1 MNPLNREALEA
12 LYRGWNRREYVE
24 PDPLQFLY
32 DYPETTDREVAGLI
46 ASSLAYGRV
55 ASILQSVKKALSP
68 LGREPR
74 NYLIA
79 SAPRDIRVLYRD
91 FQHRFT
97 DGEELAEFLVSI
109 RHVIKNYGSLENCFM
124 EASDRNDETVLP
136 GLTGL
141 VKSLASASKRTKW
154 SLLSDPER
162 GSAVK
167 RHMLFLR
174 WMVRHDV
181 VDPGGWDK
189 VNPSGL
195 VIPLDTHM
203 FQFGKRHGLT
213 QRKSADIRAALEIT
227 EAFRSISP
235 GDPVRYD
242 FAITRFGIR
251 GELCCSDLDLFLDG
265 GYRAVKDPEK
275 SIEINKK
282 K

>member
-1 MNPLNREALEA
+1 MNPLDSEAFEA
-12 LYRGWNRREYVE
+12 LYSGWNRREYVE

-32 DYPETTDREVAGLI
+32 NYPEVTDREVAGLV

-55 ASILQSVKKALSP
+55 ASILQSVAKALSP
-68 LGREPR
+68 LGKEPR
-74 NYLIA
+74 DYLL
-79 SAPRDIRVLYRD
+79 SSSPRDIRVLYRN

-97 DGEELAEFLVSI
+97 DGDELAEFLISI
-109 RHVIKNYGSLENCFM
+109 RHVIRNHGSLENRFI
-124 EASDRNDETVLP
+124 EASGGSDSPVLP

-154 SLLSDPER
+154 SLLSDPGR

-174 WMVRHDV
+174 WMVRNDA
-181 VDPGGWDK
+181 VDPGGWDR

-203 FQFGKRHGLT
+203 FQFGCRHGLT
-213 QRKSADIRAALEIT
+213 HRKTTDMRAAFEIT
-227 EAFRSISP
+227 EAFRQIRP
-235 GDPVRYD
+235 DDPARYD

-251 GELCCSDLDLFLDG
+251 GELCGNDLDLFLDG
-265 GYRAVKDPEK
+265 GYKTMQDPK
-275 SIEINKK
+275 KCIENNIKE
-282 K
+282 